1 LACAL
6 VGTLLAAVPV
16 VATSAVAT
24 GSATGVVVKVGYVD
38 SARPSGFFPSNPWY
52 GDPGVSFHGCVPSTC
67 TYDGGAILVTNTSPS
82 TVTINSVKVFF
93 GTCTFDLWPHSEALP
108 AGQSIIDVQTVPGV
122 SNGCA
127 SDGTFDTSD
136 VGPNGSPWAGH
147 CDQSGVQPVVE
158 VTVNGT
164 STAYVDSN
172 QILNTGGVDFADC
185 PTVGGNNESQPWTQ
199 LNDQVPAGFFNGG
212 GSHSAPQVK
221 TCQSGQPVVCTTGD
235 FWESYDLLS
244 IPGRGVPLDLNL
256 TYNSL
261 AAAQSSLFGFGWSSS
276 YDPHLVVDT
285 ANGVATVIEENGST
299 VVFTINGSSF
309 DAPSY
314 VPVTLMQ
321 NADGTFTYSRLAG
334 GDVWTFSAAGAL
346 TKQVDRNGYTTSL
359 AYDNTNKLTSVT
371 DPAGR
376 ALTFTYGINNK
387 PSQVTDSAGRNVSFS
402 YDTTGDLASFTD
414 AKSNLTQFGYDTAH
428 QLLTVRYP
436 TGGVLT
442 NSYDSHGRV
451 TSQTDPNNHT
461 TTFAYNIGTTTITDP
476 RGVITK
482 EHFSNGIPVAIT
494 HAYGTAAETTTKLTY
509 DPVTLGITSVTDPNG
524 HTSSSTFD
532 TKGNV
537 TSSTDALGRSS
548 SATYN
553 TLNEPTSSTDASGL
567 VTSMSYDTNGNLL
580 SVSRPVGSS
589 SQSLLLSHGDSTH
602 PGDVTATTDSLGHV
616 STYSY
621 DTAGNLTA
629 ATDALGDKTTFSY
642 DAAGR
647 RIGMVSPR
655 GNAAGAN
662 AASFT
667 TSYSFDPLGHL
678 LSTIDPLGNHMT
690 RVFDGDGN
698 LASETDAANKTT
710 SYSYDA
716 ADRLITVTRPGA
728 STLGTGYDANGNVT
742 SQTDPLGHV
751 TSYGYDVFNRVTS
764 MTDPLGR
771 TTSYAYDAAGR
782 LVSKQDPGGSCAAP
796 VSGCTTYTHDAA
808 GQLTGVTY
816 SDGVTPNA
824 TFAYNTRG
832 QVTSETDGGVF
843 TRAYSYDTL
852 GRVTG
857 TTDTRGSGASASSES
872 VGYGYDLANQ
882 LTNLDVTSYAGVH
895 RSITRTYDNAG
906 RMKTVADGLGH
917 TTTFSYDRD
926 SDLTLT
932 AFGNN
937 TNAVYSYDNA
947 GQLIN
952 TIIATATGQL
962 TFPSPRNNLSLVTQD
977 NPTGT
982 PAGPGLQYGYDP
994 LQRLTSVSSSSTGA
1008 TSYNYDNADRITG
1021 WATTTANRTF
1031 NYDNASQL
1039 TSQVIHPAVGA
1050 TDTISYSYDTR
1061 GNRLTKTDPAMGAT
1075 SSSYSYD
1082 QANRLT
1088 TLTLTGGTPNATT
1101 TQHYSYDSTGLR
1113 TDLNWD
1119 LAEGLPLVVN
1129 DETGNTYVTGPDGLP
1144 VEQISPTGTAVFY
1157 GHDQL
1162 GSTRALTASNGTIA
1176 ATYTYDPY
1184 GNTTTSPGAPT
1195 NPIQYAGQYTDP
1207 TTGLIYMRAR
1217 WYDPTTASFL
1227 TRDPLADRTG
1237 VPYAYVG
1244 SNPVNWVDQT
1254 GLSQG
1259 SPPSSEEVLRGLQA
1273 RSLRGSVGE
1282 SVCIHAP
1289 DGTVLGRGVVGV
1301 SGVTLYRYVAGEELE
1316 FIVENGFIP
1325 NTDAAGGLKQIFLS
1339 PDEYTTIA
1347 DAEKNLL
1354 IGSLNP
1360 MGTSLSPIA
1369 RITVELSENELAY
1382 AGNVAEGLES
1392 LEASVDDAIPLGE
1405 LLVLFLVAE

>member
-1 LACAL
+1 
-6 VGTLLAAVPV
+6 
-16 VATSAVAT
+16 
-24 GSATGVVVKVGYVD
+24 
-38 SARPSGFFPSNPWY
+38 
-52 GDPGVSFHGCVPSTC
+52 
-67 TYDGGAILVTNTSPS
+67 
-82 TVTINSVKVFF
+82 
-93 GTCTFDLWPHSEALP
+93 
-108 AGQSIIDVQTVPGV
+108 
-122 SNGCA
+122 
-127 SDGTFDTSD
+127 
-136 VGPNGSPWAGH
+136 
-147 CDQSGVQPVVE
+147 
-158 VTVNGT
+158 
-164 STAYVDSN
+164 
-172 QILNTGGVDFADC
+172 
-185 PTVGGNNESQPWTQ
+185 
-199 LNDQVPAGFFNGG
+199 
-212 GSHSAPQVK
+212 
-221 TCQSGQPVVCTTGD
+221 
-235 FWESYDLLS
+235 
-244 IPGRGVPLDLNL
+244 
-256 TYNSL
+256 
-261 AAAQSSLFGFGWSSS
+261 
-276 YDPHLVVDT
+276 
-285 ANGVATVIEENGST
+285 
-299 VVFTINGSSF
+299 
-309 DAPSY
+309 
-314 VPVTLMQ
+314 
-321 NADGTFTYSRLAG
+321 
-334 GDVWTFSAAGAL
+334 
-346 TKQVDRNGYTTSL
+346 
-359 AYDNTNKLTSVT
+359 
-371 DPAGR
+371 
-376 ALTFTYGINNK
+376 
-387 PSQVTDSAGRNVSFS
+387 
-402 YDTTGDLASFTD
+402 
-414 AKSNLTQFGYDTAH
+414 
-428 QLLTVRYP
+428 
-436 TGGVLT
+436 
-442 NSYDSHGRV
+442 
-451 TSQTDPNNHT
+451 
-461 TTFAYNIGTTTITDP
+461 
-476 RGVITK
+476 
-482 EHFSNGIPVAIT
+482 
-494 HAYGTAAETTTKLTY
+494 
-509 DPVTLGITSVTDPNG
+509 
-524 HTSSSTFD
+524 
-532 TKGNV
+532 
-537 TSSTDALGRSS
+537 
-548 SATYN
+548 
-553 TLNEPTSSTDASGL
+553 
-567 VTSMSYDTNGNLL
+567 
-580 SVSRPVGSS
+580 
-589 SQSLLLSHGDSTH
+589 
-602 PGDVTATTDSLGHV
+602 
-616 STYSY
+616 
-621 DTAGNLTA
+621 
-629 ATDALGDKTTFSY
+629 
-642 DAAGR
+642 
-647 RIGMVSPR
+647 MVSPR

-1217 WYDPTTASFL
+1217 WYDPTTGSFITSDPIAARTRQPYLYASNNPL
-1227 TRDPLADRTG
+1227 NVSDPL
-1237 VPYAYVG
+1237 
-1244 SNPVNWVDQT
+1244 
-1254 GLSQG
+1254 GLSSCGDWSLGGLVDCG
-1259 SPPSSEEVLRGLQA
+1259 SKAGGAVVDWTSSFGSWVSDHAEEISALSADVEALALTA
-1273 RSLRGSVGE
+1273 SAA
-1282 SVCIHAP
+1282 C
-1289 DGTVLGRGVVGV
+1289 GVVTLGTCEV
-1301 SGVTLYRYVAGEELE
+1301 VTGPVAAAAA
-1316 FIVENGFIP
+1316 II
-1325 NTDAAGGLKQIFLS
+1325 NTA
-1339 PDEYTTIA
+1339 
-1347 DAEKNLL
+1347 
-1354 IGSLNP
+1354 
-1360 MGTSLSPIA
+1360 TSLIA
-1369 RITVELSENELAY
+1369 TIKKCSSGSTKACWSQLASLGISAATLGISRHAAKAGDIEKALAGLLNSVTSQAQLAAKRVNELHCT
-1382 AGNVAEGLES
+1382 
-1392 LEASVDDAIPLGE
+1392 
-1405 LLVLFLVAE
+1405 